1 MENVFKS
8 DRSNPMT
15 VTVQGHKVTLYFSS
29 EPNTQ
34 VAAQVREALLGMYLL
49 KKQ

>member
-1 MENVFKS
+1 MEKVFKS
-8 DRSNPMT
+8 DRGNPIKII
-15 VTVQGHKVTLYFSS
+15 VQGHEVTLHFSS